1 MGYYLNIDKPD
12 LGSDG
17 VCLGG
22 KFFGYLDDEDFES
35 CLSYQFLKRILG
47 EDAELLNVWWSCYSF
62 ELKLTDAIIF
72 LNLYRRDFYRIEGR
86 SARGIKSVIHLL
98 HEIVPEVVRFEMG

>member
-22 KFFGYLDDEDFES
+22 KFFGYLYDEDFKS
-35 CLSYQFLKRILG
+35 CLSYQFLEGILG

-62 ELKLTDAIIF
+62 TLKLGDAITF
-72 LNLYRRDFYRIEGR
+72 LNLYSEDYERLIGR
-86 SARGIKSVIHLL
+86 VAFGVDAVILAL
-98 HEIVPEVVRFEMG
+98 HSLDPEVVRFEMG

>member
-22 KFFGYLDDEDFES
+22 KFFGYLYDGDFKG
-35 CLSYQFLKRILG
+35 CRSYKFLKTIL
-47 EDAELLNVWWSCYSF
+47 DDNVELLNVWWSCYSF
-62 ELKLTDAIIF
+62 TLKLEDAITF
-72 LNLYRRDFYRIEGR
+72 LNLYSEDYERLKGQVAFGVD
-86 SARGIKSVIHLL
+86 AVIPVLYSL
-98 HEIVPEVVRFEMG
+98 DPEAVRFAMG